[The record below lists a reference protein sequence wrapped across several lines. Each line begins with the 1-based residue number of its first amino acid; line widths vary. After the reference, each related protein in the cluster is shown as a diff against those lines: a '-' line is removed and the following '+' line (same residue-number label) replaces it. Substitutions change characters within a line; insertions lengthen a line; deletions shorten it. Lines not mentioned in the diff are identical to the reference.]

1 MTKIK
6 VNINKDDPKP
16 ETIRKYKNYDNFI
29 TSYQKLHT
37 PRGIHELWMK
47 DRVKFSMIVVFI
59 VLFLLYLFGELGND
73 ESPKPEP
80 KKNNTEAV
88 EKQMP

>member
-6 VNINKDDPKP
+6 VNINKEDPKP
-16 ETIRKYKNYDNFI
+16 ETIRKYKNYDNFL

-37 PRGIHELWMK
+37 PRGIHELWTK

-73 ESPKPEP
+73 EAPKEQPNKP
-80 KKNNTEAV
+80 KTESV
-88 EKQMP
+88 Q